1 MEHAVCHE
9 LVDPFAGQEGGIQLD
24 DRLRPEQTGVELV
37 LYELVNATVADRDE
51 AARVVGVVGNKPFSQ
66 VEDFY
71 VCLSFL
77 VRFEEPVTAKVAAN
91 DLDLRE
97 IIVLSRR
104 SYVHR
109 RGFRSPDGLRPTVSD

>member
-37 LYELVNATVADRDE
+37 LYELVDATVADRDE

-77 VRFEEPVTAKVAAN
+77 VRFEEPVTAKAAAKRSRPQGNHRPFETILRSQTRISIPGRVAAYS
-91 DLDLRE
+91 L
-97 IIVLSRR
+97 
-104 SYVHR
+104 
-109 RGFRSPDGLRPTVSD
+109 G